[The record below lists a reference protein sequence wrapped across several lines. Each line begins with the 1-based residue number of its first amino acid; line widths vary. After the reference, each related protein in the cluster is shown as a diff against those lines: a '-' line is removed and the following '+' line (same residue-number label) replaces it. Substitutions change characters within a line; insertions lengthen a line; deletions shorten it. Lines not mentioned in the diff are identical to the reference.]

1 MARKSEPK
9 AAPPPPPEAE
19 PARTTA
25 HHAIVRLRVSGGFLA
40 EADLT
45 FADGLNCLIG
55 GRGTGKTTALEL
67 LRFGLGLM
75 PDPKTNPQ
83 RHRAIDTL
91 VKSNLGGGRL
101 SVEVR
106 TKTAMRYTAERS
118 ATEAVQVLNET
129 GTAVPVSLD
138 RDLIFGADVFSQNE
152 VEEIASNPSS
162 QLLLLDRFVENETAT
177 IARELET
184 LRRQLEQT
192 GADLSR
198 LDRELDDLAAT
209 ASEVPVLEERL
220 KGLAQ
225 AGGPDAAILTKA
237 HAAKALRAREA
248 SVIDQL
254 IADIGKA
261 AGDSKTIAGNF
272 AAAAEARLDHQLR
285 GGINAELIAK
295 IEEQAQTFARVLI
308 AQTEAIAA
316 AAKTA
321 VAQLEKQRSP
331 LAEKHAT
338 QEAEYRKVVS
348 KSEEAGGKATE
359 RTALQANLTAAINA
373 AREKEAKDKHR
384 AALAAQRR
392 TLLTRVSEL
401 RDQRFAAR
409 KKVAE
414 QLTQRF
420 GGTIRVSVLQS
431 ADLQQYKNL
440 IAEALKGSGMK
451 HGMAAERLTQSL
463 SPAELARAVAAKD
476 HATIAEK
483 AGQDEE
489 RAKKILETLRT
500 SGAIYAIDSVE
511 LDDLPR
517 IELRDGESYKDSP
530 NLSTG
535 QRCTTIL
542 PILLVQ
548 SERPLLIDQPE
559 DNLDNA
565 FIYETIVKALRA
577 AKGTRQIIFVTHNPN
592 IPVLGEAERIFVL
605 HSDGKRGTVRHA
617 GTVDECKDYIE
628 TILEGGRE
636 AFLRRK
642 ERYGH

>member
-1 MARKSEPK
+1 MPK
-9 AAPPPPPEAE
+9 KVEKQQPAPEQPAPE
-19 PARTTA
+19 
-25 HHAIVRLRVSGGFLA
+25 HHAIVRLKVSGGFLA
-40 EADLT
+40 DAELV

-75 PDPKTNPQ
+75 PDPKTNAQ
-83 RHRAIDTL
+83 RHRSIDTL
-91 VKSNLGGGRL
+91 VKSNLATGRL
-101 SVEVR
+101 AIEVR

-118 ATEAVQVLNET
+118 ATDAVQVLNEA

-162 QLLLLDRFVENETAT
+162 QLALLDRFVESETAT
-177 IARELET
+177 IAHELET
-184 LRRQLEQT
+184 LSRQLEQN
-192 GADLSR
+192 GADLVR
-198 LDRELDDLAAT
+198 FDRELEDLTAS
-209 ASEVPVLEERL
+209 ASEVPVLQERL
-220 KGLAQ
+220 KGLTA
-225 AGGPDAAILTKA
+225 AGGADAAILSQA
-237 HAAKALRAREA
+237 HGAKALRAREA
-248 SVIDQL
+248 LVIEQL
-254 IADIGKA
+254 VADVNKATADAKSIASG
-261 AGDSKTIAGNF
+261 F
-272 AAAAEARLDHQLR
+272 AASMEARLDPELR
-285 GGINAELIAK
+285 AGANAEIVTVL
-295 IEEQAQTFARVLI
+295 EQHALAFARVLQ
-308 AQTEAIAA
+308 AQAEAIGG
-316 AAKTA
+316 AAKIA
-321 VAQLEKQRSP
+321 IANIEKQKTP
-331 LAEKHAT
+331 LAERHAL
-338 QEAEYRKVVS
+338 QEAEYRKAVA
-348 KSEEAGGKATE
+348 KSEEQGGKAGE
-359 RTALQANLTAAINA
+359 RSTLQQNLAKALTAAKE
-373 AREKEAKDKHR
+373 REAKDKQR
-384 AALAAQRR
+384 NELVKKRRELLA
-392 TLLTRVSEL
+392 RVSEL

-414 QLTQRF
+414 DLTTRF
-420 GGTIRVSVLQS
+420 GGTIRVSVLQA
-431 ADLQQYKNL
+431 ADLQQYKAL

-451 HGMAAERLTQSL
+451 HGVAAERITQSL
-463 SPAELARAVAAKD
+463 APAELARAVAQQD
-476 HATIAEK
+476 HPTLAEK

-489 RAKKILETLRT
+489 RAKKIIDALRQG
-500 SGAIYAIDSVE
+500 GAIYAIEAVE
-511 LDDLPR
+511 LEDLPR

-577 AKGTRQIIFVTHNPN
+577 AKGSRQIIFVTHNPN

-605 HSDGKRGTVRHA
+605 HSDGKHATVGRV
-617 GTVDECKDYIE
+617 GTVDECKHEIE

>member
-9 AAPPPPPEAE
+9 APPPPAESEAAQ
-19 PARTTA
+19 PTA
-25 HHAIVRLRVSGGFLA
+25 HHAIVRLKVSGGFLA
-40 EADLT
+40 DAELT

-75 PDPKTNPQ
+75 PDPKTHPQ
-83 RHRAIDTL
+83 RHRTIDTL

-118 ATEAVQVLNET
+118 ATEAVQVLNEA

-152 VEEIASNPSS
+152 VEEIASNPAS
-162 QLLLLDRFVENETAT
+162 QLLLLDRFVETETAT

-225 AGGPDAAILTKA
+225 AGGPDAALLTKA
-237 HAAKALRAREA
+237 HAARALRVREA

-254 IADIGKA
+254 LADVGKA
-261 AGDSKTIAGNF
+261 SAEAKTIAGNF
-272 AAAAEARLDHQLR
+272 AASAEARLDHELR
-285 GGINAELIAK
+285 GGVNAELIAK
-295 IEEQAQTFARVLI
+295 IEEQAQTFGRVLI
-308 AQTEAIAA
+308 AQAEAIAA

-321 VAQLEKQRSP
+321 AAQLEKLKAP
-331 LAEKHAT
+331 LAEKHAL
-338 QEAEYRKVVS
+338 QEAEYRKVIS

-359 RTALQANLTAAINA
+359 RTALQTNLSAAINA
-373 AREKEAKDKHR
+373 AREKEAKEKNR
-384 AALAAQRR
+384 TALATQRR
-392 TLLTRVSEL
+392 ALLTRVSEL

-431 ADLQQYKNL
+431 ADLQHYKNL
-440 IAEALKGSGMK
+440 IADALKGSGMK
-451 HGMAAERLTQSL
+451 HGLAAERLTQSL

-489 RAKKILETLRT
+489 RAKKILETLRS

-565 FIYETIVKALRA
+565 FIYEAIVKALRA

-605 HSDGKRGTVRHA
+605 HSDGKRGTVRRA
-617 GTVDECKDYIE
+617 GTVDECKVDIE